1 LDVVSRTDALARW
14 GQQSAIELQLDKGDA
29 VHVLHPQQIVSFMG
43 SSSQREDKL
52 MNVQGMYRKKKLIK
66 SRLAGPAQLLLGLP
80 ANYTLHTL
88 QLEGEKDL
96 LFDFRHLLFYTDGI
110 HMKSVLQRFKN
121 VMATKDIMR
130 MKFYGEGMI
139 GLISSGQVMEWELDP
154 DIPSFIDS
162 RSLIAYPSQATIDLS
177 VYGNHLASQHMNY
190 QWKMTGEGSV
200 LLQVGRPDA
209 QLEQFVGQDSLMKR
223 LLREIVPFGGIW
235 FK

>member
-1 LDVVSRTDALARW
+1 V
-14 GQQSAIELQLDKGDA
+14 QQSAVELVLDKGDA
-29 VHVLHPQQIVSFMG
+29 VHVLHPQQIVSFKG
-43 SSSQREDKL
+43 TSSQREDKL
-52 MNVQGMYRKKKLIK
+52 MNVQGIYRKKKLIK
-66 SRLAGPAQLLLGLP
+66 SRLSGPAQLLLGLP
-80 ANYTLHTL
+80 AGYTLHTL
-88 QLEGEKDL
+88 QLAGEKDL
-96 LFDFRHLLFYTDGI
+96 LFDFRHLLFHTEDI
-110 HMKSVLQRFKN
+110 QMKSVLQRFKN

-130 MKFYGEGMI
+130 MKFYGEGLI
-139 GLISSGQVMEWELDP
+139 GIIACGQVMEWKLDP
-154 DIPSFIDS
+154 IIPSFIDS
-162 RSLIAYPSQATIDLS
+162 RSLIAYPSRATIDLS